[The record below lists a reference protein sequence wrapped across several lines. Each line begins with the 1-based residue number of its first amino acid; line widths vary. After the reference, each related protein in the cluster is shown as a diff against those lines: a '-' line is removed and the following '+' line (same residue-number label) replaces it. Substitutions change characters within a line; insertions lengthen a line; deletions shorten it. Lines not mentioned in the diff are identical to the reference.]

1 MSNTGP
7 RTQGGRP
14 EPEGPTGAPVGPGP
28 AFVQAPSASLYF
40 EPTFGMNAAKILPGE
55 YFVTE
60 QEVVLITLLGSCV
73 AACVRDA
80 EMRIGGMNHFLL
92 PDNPRQDPTGAAPAR
107 YGADAM
113 EVMINQL
120 VKMGARRHRL
130 QAKVFGGANV
140 LRGLN
145 ERNVGVRNS
154 EFVVDFLRVEGI
166 PLMAHDL
173 GGTQARKVAYFPAT
187 GEARVKRLA
196 TQMPATLLE
205 TEQQYRRR
213 VSSGPTAGSVELFE

>member
-1 MSNTGP
+1 MSTSGP
-7 RTQGGRP
+7 RHQGAQPARENP
-14 EPEGPTGAPVGPGP
+14 KAPLAAPGPT
-28 AFVQAPSASLYF
+28 FLQAPSANLYF

-55 YFVTE
+55 YFVTG
-60 QEVVLITLLGSCV
+60 QDVVLITLLGSCV
-73 AACVRDA
+73 AACIRDA
-80 EMRIGGMNHFLL
+80 ETRIGGMNHFLL
-92 PDNPRQDPTGAAPAR
+92 PDNHGQDPTGAAPAR
-107 YGADAM
+107 YGAYAM

-145 ERNVGVRNS
+145 ERNVGARNS

-166 PLMAHDL
+166 PLIARDL
-173 GGTQARKVAYFPAT
+173 GGNQARKVAYFPAT

-196 TQMPATLLE
+196 TNTPATLLE

-213 VSSGPTAGSVELFE
+213 VSSGPTAGSVELFD

>member
-1 MSNTGP
+1 
-7 RTQGGRP
+7 
-14 EPEGPTGAPVGPGP
+14 
-28 AFVQAPSASLYF
+28 
-40 EPTFGMNAAKILPGE
+40 MNAAKILPGE

-60 QEVVLITLLGSCV
+60 QDVVLITLLGSCV

-92 PDNPRQDPTGAAPAR
+92 PDSHGQDPTGAAPAR
-107 YGADAM
+107 YGAYAM

-145 ERNVGVRNS
+145 ERNVGARNS

-173 GGTQARKVAYFPAT
+173 GGNQARKVAYFPAT

-196 TQMPATLLE
+196 TQTPATLLE

-213 VSSGPTAGSVELFE
+213 VSSGPTAGSVELFD